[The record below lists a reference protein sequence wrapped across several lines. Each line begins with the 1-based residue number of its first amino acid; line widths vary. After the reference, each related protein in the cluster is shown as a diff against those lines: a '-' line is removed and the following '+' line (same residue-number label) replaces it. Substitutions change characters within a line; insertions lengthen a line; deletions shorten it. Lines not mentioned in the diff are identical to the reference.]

1 MSDQDKKKNFK
12 SDNRTRNDNDEDDYN
27 VDLKNEDV
35 EEKVESVS
43 KKEDDDLPA
52 VEKQMYVSW
61 PRFIEIKYG
70 ITTIEELNCNPSVA
84 IIVGQWIKAKEADA
98 RLRLEGCIV
107 DECSESEKESIKRFA
122 DYLEYTSQ
130 KNIVVLTIEKA
141 ILVLKKIT
149 TEFSFIRRLFS
160 LTFSFT
166 YMSKEYKLHLEG
178 ALEFLRNLYDLVG
191 KKMTIVE
198 FPVNY
203 EEDIANIWIEK
214 NYTVNGV
221 IDVPNHLVA
230 LKSVIREKFDI
241 DGSPYFY
248 EDSKERIVGSVLNA
262 TSGYPELTVTP
273 GTLVEGKK
281 LFAGRSM
288 HDLDGVLKSKS
299 AQLEE
304 RSSLAVSIA
313 RMLKVEGLDK
323 VILELLED
331 LPKIYEGNRS
341 TNSETKEIGEFNV
354 SWLSVPKMARTE
366 EERSRAGIRDRYVAK
381 FAKDK
386 YVFFYV
392 RDSAKYI
399 FVKHEK
405 GRVFLTVKALVKFL
419 NLLPRLFH
427 VFSLLG
433 HMHDGDAKAFM
444 ENYSSI
450 VDIAAKKL
458 STGGGSGYAIIYNQM
473 IMNLQVWMRPIV
485 VVNVGEIKEKY
496 LPTKGIMDEADAP
509 ITNKDEKVVHKEP
522 LDIDAI

>member
-1 MSDQDKKKNFK
+1 MKKN
-12 SDNRTRNDNDEDDYN
+12 NNDKQTHNDDGEDDYE
-27 VDLKNEDV
+27 VELKNEDAQINDNPV
-35 EEKVESVS
+35 EK
-43 KKEDDDLPA
+43 DDDEDFPSIT
-52 VEKQMYVSW
+52 KQMYVSW

-70 ITTIEELNCNPSVA
+70 ITTIEELNRNPSVA
-84 IIVGQWIKAKEADA
+84 IIVGQWNKAKEANA
-98 RLRLEGCIV
+98 RLKLEGCIA
-107 DECSESEKESIKRFA
+107 DECSETEKESIKRFA

-141 ILVLKKIT
+141 ILVLKKVT
-149 TEFSFIRRLFS
+149 TNFSFTRRLFS
-160 LTFSFT
+160 LTFMFT
-166 YMSKEYKLHLEG
+166 YMSQEYKMQLHE
-178 ALEFLRNLYDLVG
+178 ALEFLKGLYDLVG

-203 EEDIANIWIEK
+203 DEDIANIWIEK

-221 IDVPNHLVA
+221 IEVPNHLVA
-230 LKSVIREKFDI
+230 LKSVIRDKIDI
-241 DGSPYFY
+241 ADSPYFAT
-248 EDSKERIVGSVLNA
+248 DSKERIVGSVLNA

-288 HDLDGVLKSKS
+288 HDLEGILKSKN

-304 RSSLAVSIA
+304 RNSLAVSIA
-313 RMLKVEGLDK
+313 RMLKTDGLDRI
-323 VILELLED
+323 ILELLEE
-331 LPKIYEGNRS
+331 LPKVYEGNRS
-341 TNSETKEIGEFNV
+341 SYSENRDIGEFNV
-354 SWLSVPKMARTE
+354 SWLSVPKMARTD
-366 EERSRAGIRDRYVAK
+366 EERVKAGIRDRYAAK

-433 HMHDGDAKAFM
+433 HMHEGEAKIFM
-444 ENYSSI
+444 EYYSSI

-473 IMNLQVWMRPIV
+473 IMNLQVWMRPV
-485 VVNVGEIKEKY
+485 VVINVGEIKEKY

-509 ITNKDEKVVHKEP
+509 ITNKDEKVVLKES